1 MGSSLPPSFSSKK
14 KFLKN
19 DIGSSHPVFLHLKYI
34 RYQELYQVL
43 RTQMR
48 KSTYSVVGK
57 QTCAQQG
64 NVPDVP
70 NMGVTVSQR
79 RLQH

>member
-19 DIGSSHPVFLHLKYI
+19 YIGSSHPVFLHLKYI

-43 RTQMR
+43 RTQM
-48 KSTYSVVGK
+48 T
-57 QTCAQQG
+57 
-64 NVPDVP
+64 
-70 NMGVTVSQR
+70 
-79 RLQH
+79 